1 MKHTPGRFHSDAL
14 VLTVPGSPRRPRV
27 LRFYRVKFDQT
38 CLVAELFFHLAEFA
52 NLTRLK
58 NPTGTPAFTTG
69 FGPKTVVAQK
79 AKEASLR
86 ASLVIGSD
94 CGGGGPI
101 SDALRP
107 SFRVRPLVI
116 CLFGFL
122 SHSRF
127 WTKTASKRRSTGR
140 IL

>member
-1 MKHTPGRFHSDAL
+1 MNGLSSPFKVKKGASL
-14 VLTVPGSPRRPRV
+14 KLKLSLNLNLKVKKGS
-27 LRFYRVKFDQT
+27 
-38 CLVAELFFHLAEFA
+38 A
-52 NLTRLK
+52 LK

-79 AKEASLR
+79 AKQASLR

-107 SFRVRPLVI
+107 SFRVQPLVI
-116 CLFGFL
+116 
-122 SHSRF
+122 
-127 WTKTASKRRSTGR
+127 
-140 IL
+140 